1 MASVS
6 AKVAVSIPGDLYR
19 AVEKARKRIGKS
31 RSAILQDAI
40 RLWLKQQEEVALV
53 QRYETGYRA
62 RPEGRG
68 EVEAA
73 QAAAVRLLA
82 STEW

>member
-1 MASVS
+1 MASMS
-6 AKVAVSIPGDLYR
+6 TKVAVSIHEDLYR

-40 RLWLKQQEEVALV
+40 RQWLKQQEEAALV
-53 QRYETGYRA
+53 RAYEAGYRA
-62 RPEGRG
+62 KPENRR

-82 STEW
+82 ATQW

>member
-6 AKVAVSIPGDLYR
+6 TKVAVSIPEDLYR
-19 AVEKARKRIGKS
+19 AVELARKRIGKS

-40 RLWLKQQEEVALV
+40 RQWLKRQEEAALI
-53 QRYETGYRA
+53 QAYEAGYRA
-62 RPEGRG
+62 KPESGR
-68 EVEAA
+68 EIEAA

-82 STEW
+82 GTEW